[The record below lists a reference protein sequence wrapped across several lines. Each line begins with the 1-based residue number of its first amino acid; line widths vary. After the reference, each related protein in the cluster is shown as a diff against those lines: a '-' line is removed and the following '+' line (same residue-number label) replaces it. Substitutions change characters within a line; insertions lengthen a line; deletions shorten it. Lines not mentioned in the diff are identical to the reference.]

1 MYAAKTKDE
10 GNAADGR
17 FSAARYR
24 KRIAWKGGAVRK
36 KYGVIFAVIG
46 LILLGYAE
54 GWGADWKQYFS
65 TEYGKY
71 YFDAE
76 TLTYS
81 SKVTV
86 RTLVK
91 IILTDKGVKS
101 TAQML
106 GKEYENLEH
115 TIESLEI
122 NCAAKTINILEV
134 IVYSKTGD
142 IISREENSSPDWRPI
157 SPKTPNEAL
166 LKAACK
172 QPKKQR

>member
-1 MYAAKTKDE
+1 
-10 GNAADGR
+10 
-17 FSAARYR
+17 
-24 KRIAWKGGAVRK
+24 VRK

-46 LILLGYAE
+46 LILLGDAE

-86 RTLVK
+86 RTSVK
-91 IILTDKGVKS
+91 IVLTDKGVKS
-101 TAQML
+101 TAQLL
-106 GKEYENLEH
+106 GKEYANLEH
-115 TIESLEI
+115 TIESLEM
-122 NCAAKTINILEV
+122 NCAVKTINILEV
-134 IVYSKTGD
+134 VAYSKTGD
-142 IISREENSSPDWRPI
+142 VISREENSTPDWRPT

-172 QPKKQR
+172 QAKKQR

>member
-1 MYAAKTKDE
+1 LKTWKDLNFKTVE
-10 GNAADGR
+10 H
-17 FSAARYR
+17 YR
-24 KRIAWKGGAVRK
+24 ERIAWKGGAVRK

-46 LILLGYAE
+46 LILLGDAE
-54 GWGADWKQYFS
+54 GWGADWRQYFS

-71 YFDAE
+71 YFDVE

-81 SKVTV
+81 TNVTL
-86 RTLVK
+86 RTSVK

-115 TIESLEI
+115 TIQSLEI
-122 NCAAKTINILEV
+122 NCATKTINILEV
-134 IVYSKTGD
+134 TTYSKTGD
-142 IISREENSSPDWRPI
+142 MISREENSSPDWRST

-172 QPKKQR
+172 QPKKQK